1 MSSGHAVS
9 MVVAIAE
16 ALFSL
21 AFRLIK
27 KLSVLID
34 GRAEICAVARSLND
48 AQLANVP
55 LPLCTVQ
62 SARQAKPG
70 HKLLN
75 YLLLLL
81 SH

>member
-1 MSSGHAVS
+1 
-9 MVVAIAE
+9 VVTAIE
-16 ALFSL
+16 ESLFSL
-21 AFRLIK
+21 ALCRVE
-27 KLSVLID
+27 KLSALIA
-34 GRAEICAVARSLND
+34 GRAEIGAVARSLND

-55 LPLCTVQ
+55 LLLCTVQ